1 MEVASTLGE
10 IGLELNVANL
20 TNATLAALLGHEVVS
35 GKLVK
40 KASDVAPWLALGFR
54 SLKSNGNY
62 KYVWLV
68 KGKFAPST
76 EDHTTKGDTVEFQT
90 PTINGSFV
98 KRDFDDIYQMQGDE
112 DDAEFTEDMAAQW
125 FTTATLDAAA
135 Y

>member
-1 MEVASTLGE
+1 M
-10 IGLELNVANL
+10 
-20 TNATLAALLGHEVVS
+20 
-35 GKLVK
+35 
-40 KASDVAPWLALGFR
+40 
-54 SLKSNGNY
+54 
-62 KYVWLV
+62 V

-112 DDAEFTEDMAAQW
+112 DDEEFTEDMAAQW
-125 FTTATLDAAA
+125 FTTATLDVAA